1 MTKDEG
7 RTSIGS
13 SPVIRHPSAVTLHLA
28 LNLSVLLPVYN
39 EERELEHCL
48 QMVFASQSPFEIIV
62 VDDCSSDGT
71 PQILARQSDPRLR
84 VVRHPENRGKGG
96 AIQTALA
103 EARGDVVIIQD
114 ADTEYDPRDWEPMLT
129 LYREETARNTSGRV
143 VVYGVRDLSTQPLMG
158 NLGNQFLTLA
168 TNALCGT
175 QLRDMET
182 CYKLV
187 PTALMRD
194 LQLQSRGFEIEP
206 EITAKLARRGVK
218 FLQTPVSYVP
228 RKDKKLRRVRD
239 GIKSF
244 LALFK
249 YR

>member
-1 MTKDEG
+1 MLCHP
-7 RTSIGS
+7 
-13 SPVIRHPSAVTLHLA
+13 SPVTCLLSF
-28 LNLSVLLPVYN
+28 NLSVLLPVYN

-48 QMVFASQSPFEIIV
+48 QMVFASKSPYEIIV
-62 VDDCSSDGT
+62 VDDCSSDAT
-71 PQILARQSDPRLR
+71 PQILARQKDARLR

-129 LYREETARNTSGRV
+129 LFREETARNTSGRV

-158 NLGNQFLTLA
+158 NLGNQFLTQA
-168 TNALCGT
+168 TNVLCGT

-187 PTALMRD
+187 PTVLMRD
-194 LQLQSRGFEIEP
+194 LKLQSRGFEIEP
-206 EITAKLARRGVK
+206 EITAKLARRKVK

-239 GIKSF
+239 GIKSL
-244 LALFK
+244 LALLK